1 MRNFFKKL
9 RSDSWSKYFS
19 KTVQRVGKNNAGFS
33 LVELIVVIAIMAVLA
48 AVAVIG
54 VSIYIPKAQ
63 KAADQTMI
71 SDIKTAIDMSAQLQ
85 GGLDEEYVGKSG
97 YIVIHRDGAPTGG
110 NVTVSG
116 YLNSFITNTLKD
128 TFGENYGSK
137 LKVSYQEYS
146 GGLTGI
152 DLEHISGSTYIKNT
166 ADLLDK
172 IQILTDSVVGFG
184 LPQDQANEMTMSV
197 AEKTIGMT
205 DDQKEA
211 FVSDW
216 WCKIDPSNPASGAYS
231 FGSVPSSI
239 GLDNVSMMA
248 AWYARL
254 ESAVLYVQTN
264 TGCSEIN
271 TVFTTASNGIGTEAT
286 NSDVTTAI
294 NNVWYAVANHCTQ
307 HGEVCGAKFME
318 YVNNPDGQ
326 MRTDAYAYI
335 ALLKQVDNL
344 SDELIEEIGAD
355 SPDFYNSE
363 YLVNKING
371 YTNSVDAFNNQGAKD
386 GDLVIVITIDKEG
399 MPVYSVYP
407 LDY

>member
-1 MRNFFKKL
+1 MRNNK
-9 RSDSWSKYFS
+9 
-19 KTVQRVGKNNAGFS
+19 GFS

-63 KAADQTMI
+63 KQADLTMI

-85 GGLDEEYVGKSG
+85 GGLDEYVGQSG

-116 YLNSFITNTLKD
+116 NLNSFITNTLKD

-152 DLEHISGSTYIKNT
+152 DLEHISGSTYIKDT

-184 LPQDQANEMTMSV
+184 KPQNEANKMTMTV
-197 AEKTIGMT
+197 AKNTIEMT
-205 DDQKEA
+205 DDQKNA

-216 WCKIDPSNPASGAYS
+216 WCNIDPSNPASGAYS
-231 FGSVPSSI
+231 LGSVPASV
-239 GLDNVSMMA
+239 GLDNIAMMA

-254 ESAVLYVQTN
+254 ESAVLYIQTN
-264 TGCSEIN
+264 TG
-271 TVFTTASNGIGTEAT
+271 
-286 NSDVTTAI
+286 
-294 NNVWYAVANHCTQ
+294 
-307 HGEVCGAKFME
+307 
-318 YVNNPDGQ
+318 
-326 MRTDAYAYI
+326 
-335 ALLKQVDNL
+335 
-344 SDELIEEIGAD
+344 
-355 SPDFYNSE
+355 
-363 YLVNKING
+363 
-371 YTNSVDAFNNQGAKD
+371 
-386 GDLVIVITIDKEG
+386 
-399 MPVYSVYP
+399 
-407 LDY
+407 